1 MRTAKILVILGCVL
15 FLASVLEAELVET
28 EVTYQGRLMET
39 NKPADGFGLTRPSVS
54 IIVSFENLGWLV

>member
-1 MRTAKILVILGCVL
+1 MRTAKILVIVGRVL

-28 EVTYQGRLMET
+28 EVTHQGRLMET

-54 IIVSFENLGWLV
+54 IIVSFENLGWRV